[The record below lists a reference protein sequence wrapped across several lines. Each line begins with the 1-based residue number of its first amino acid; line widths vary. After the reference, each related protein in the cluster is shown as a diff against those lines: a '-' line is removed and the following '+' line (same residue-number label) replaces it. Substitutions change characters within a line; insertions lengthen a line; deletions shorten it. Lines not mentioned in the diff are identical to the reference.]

1 MDYLSSTPD
10 IELLNAAEVSA
21 DSTPA
26 SITEMLCNKVF
37 KGVPDVSDPPFL
49 ALVCNLACATKQ
61 QYACSSRSIEALGD
75 SLRKML
81 GKFLAFLFDILNLK
95 FL

>member
-1 MDYLSSTPD
+1 MENLSSTPN

-37 KGVPDVSDPPFL
+37 KGVPDVSDPPL
-49 ALVCNLACATKQ
+49 
-61 QYACSSRSIEALGD
+61 S
-75 SLRKML
+75 
-81 GKFLAFLFDILNLK
+81 
-95 FL
+95 